1 MREYHVPVMLEECL
15 SALNVRKGGIYLDG
29 TLGGGGHSSEI
40 LKRGGTLIA
49 LDRDNE
55 AIAESKKRF
64 EDEKLSGYTIVKSN
78 FHDAAKVLDDLGVDG
93 IDGALLDLGISSHQI
108 DDPERGFSYRFDG
121 KLDMRMD
128 NDGGITAYDVVN
140 EYSEDELVKILFGYG
155 EERFAKK
162 IASAIVRERKNQ
174 PIRTTTELAELVK
187 KSTPEFYH
195 RQGHP
200 AKKTFQAIRI
210 EVNGELDGLSEALES
225 IAAKIKSGGRFA
237 VLTFHSLEDRIVKQ
251 AFRLMCT
258 DCICDKS
265 LPVCVCGHKATAKP
279 IGKFKPT
286 QKETNENSRAA
297 SATLRV
303 IEKL

>member
-1 MREYHVPVMLEECL
+1 MSEYHVPVMLEECL

-237 VLTFHSLEDRIVKQ
+237 ILTFHSLEDRIVKQ

>member
-1 MREYHVPVMLEECL
+1 MSEYHVPVMLEECL

-162 IASAIVRERKNQ
+162 IASAIVRERKIQ

-297 SATLRV
+297 RATLRV

>member
-1 MREYHVPVMLEECL
+1 MSEYHVPVMLEECL

-55 AIAESKKRF
+55 AIAESTKRF